1 MKKASLIFI
10 STILLSSCG
19 KNETSVDQVIE
30 NGNLQEIRTKL
41 DAITIQHDQ
50 LGADMRRLSAAVK
63 ELDTTSNLAL
73 VTAIKAKDTL
83 FHHYIEL
90 QGNVATKENILINAE
105 HSGTLQQVFVT
116 EGQKVRK
123 GQVLAKIDDGGLE
136 AQLAQ
141 LKAQSNLAKT
151 TFERQKRLW
160 DQNIGSEIQF
170 LQAKTQYESNK
181 NAVAQLEKQLS
192 KSKVIAPFSGT
203 IENIHSEQGSNI
215 SIGTPILRIVSLD
228 QMYIETEVPER
239 YLPSITKGTDV
250 IAVFPVLN
258 KKVETE
264 IRQVSNYINP
274 SNRTFKIEVD
284 VPNKDQMI
292 KPNLTAKV
300 VINDYTNQ
308 STFLLPQSIISE
320 NSEGEQYL
328 YIASDIQDNGEA
340 EVHQVI
346 VKTGKTQGDL
356 VEILDGIKAGDF
368 LINEGARSVQEGQRV
383 KILKQ

>member
-215 SIGTPILRIVSLD
+215 SIGMPILRIVSLD

>member
-170 LQAKTQYESNK
+170 LQSKTQYESNK